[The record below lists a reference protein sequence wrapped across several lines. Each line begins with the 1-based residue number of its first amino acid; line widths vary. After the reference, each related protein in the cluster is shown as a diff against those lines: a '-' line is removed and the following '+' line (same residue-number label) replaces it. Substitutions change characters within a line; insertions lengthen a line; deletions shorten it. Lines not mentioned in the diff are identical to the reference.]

1 MGCTIFKGLTKNV
14 KYIWHNLRCCRNRCN
29 WGPIFKHQSGFR
41 VLKHCQRH
49 NGPKVW
55 VLPTTILE
63 TYCLSSPLLDLYKSN
78 NKTFVQFFICEIP
91 VTQCERLILTIVA
104 ALVLLQ
110 HLNWAGHEKLCQVWD
125 LGIEKPNIK
134 GCMTARVSSVIL
146 EIRHCNV

>member
-1 MGCTIFKGLTKNV
+1 MDPRFECFQQLFWKHIASHHLYWIFTKA
-14 KYIWHNLRCCRNRCN
+14 
-29 WGPIFKHQSGFR
+29 
-41 VLKHCQRH
+41 
-49 NGPKVW
+49 
-55 VLPTTILE
+55 TA
-63 TYCLSSPLLDLYKSN
+63 KS
-78 NKTFVQFFICEIP
+78 FVQFFIYEIS

-134 GCMTARVSSVIL
+134 GCMTARVGSVIL

>member
-1 MGCTIFKGLTKNV
+1 MDPSFECFQQLFWKHIASHHLYWIFTKA
-14 KYIWHNLRCCRNRCN
+14 
-29 WGPIFKHQSGFR
+29 
-41 VLKHCQRH
+41 
-49 NGPKVW
+49 
-55 VLPTTILE
+55 TA
-63 TYCLSSPLLDLYKSN
+63 KS
-78 NKTFVQFFICEIP
+78 FVQFFIYEIS

-134 GCMTARVSSVIL
+134 GCMTARVSSMIL